1 MSEDARTVELAIP
14 RSLTLHTVQEPPQR
28 QRRESTDYEDLYADP
43 TPNVSGNAVVKSE
56 LMLFLKDLPTRP
68 RRSTRNLYASGN
80 AVVKSELM
88 PFSKDLPTRPR
99 RSTRKALVPLSG
111 VVVSKRQKKKVNVR
125 TELAPMEQKTTHP
138 VSKVSDDTAQA
149 LAEITSRRMKERS
162 KRNKKPTTTIIS
174 RDSAAITKRHHTT
187 YEVRHDGSLSYSSKT
202 ITSKMKNQPV
212 QSAYSPTLDTITLS
226 NSEPDVEVTCMPGR
240 PPETSRKVT
249 AKCYDRKAGN
259 MHHARC
265 VSKRSLATDAKTAW
279 DEPYTV
285 AGASSPRCKVDNRG
299 AVPKEQADSVAM
311 DPKVIRERKR
321 KNGRTEERKSDPDTD
336 SPDANGRLW
345 TATIDFIVQ
354 GIPQTASETLMENSD
369 KRSLFTDE
377 SAGSVGKY
385 YAIVSAMVIR
395 RNPPSL
401 HRVTTLSDPDLSG
414 ATYDRNAV
422 PEESHSSLGRMEE
435 VSHVTWWHG
444 VRNRDAVGTNTSS
457 LGYIS
462 FSSSLIMSAISD
474 ILALAQPLAD
484 DDPKTL
490 AQKELDAAYER
501 VDALVRTRPD
511 DKEMLAED
519 QETWVGVWEQSLV
532 HGIVMGTQREE
543 RERVEQE
550 PANSVAKGVTAEEV
564 RGDED
569 GSGKVDED
577 ANAKD
582 DAGND
587 APAPPTR
594 ESTTSG
600 EGSRT
605 SGGMR
610 AYVQVP
616 ARAKRSRIVLDDD
629 DEDEEDVDPRP
640 VKKTSGSPPTV
651 THKVPCKACAGRSET
666 CRGPEGRTCFV
677 CTRLKIKC
685 DKSPGRTR
693 AQKAAEDEAA
703 TDKKGK
709 GKVAARPTRVRQEVE
724 DPIELVDTEE
734 EELPKKV
741 PRTKTQP
748 KAQVTDPVHDAGVR
762 AVKRLEAKI
771 LKNQA
776 RMKAAEADMADM
788 GAEVDSQRVELDAI
802 KKALGIK

>member
-1 MSEDARTVELAIP
+1 
-14 RSLTLHTVQEPPQR
+14 
-28 QRRESTDYEDLYADP
+28 
-43 TPNVSGNAVVKSE
+43 
-56 LMLFLKDLPTRP
+56 
-68 RRSTRNLYASGN
+68 
-80 AVVKSELM
+80 
-88 PFSKDLPTRPR
+88 
-99 RSTRKALVPLSG
+99 
-111 VVVSKRQKKKVNVR
+111 
-125 TELAPMEQKTTHP
+125 
-138 VSKVSDDTAQA
+138 
-149 LAEITSRRMKERS
+149 
-162 KRNKKPTTTIIS
+162 
-174 RDSAAITKRHHTT
+174 
-187 YEVRHDGSLSYSSKT
+187 
-202 ITSKMKNQPV
+202 
-212 QSAYSPTLDTITLS
+212 
-226 NSEPDVEVTCMPGR
+226 
-240 PPETSRKVT
+240 
-249 AKCYDRKAGN
+249 
-259 MHHARC
+259 
-265 VSKRSLATDAKTAW
+265 
-279 DEPYTV
+279 
-285 AGASSPRCKVDNRG
+285 
-299 AVPKEQADSVAM
+299 M
-311 DPKVIRERKR
+311 DPKVIRKRKQ
-321 KNGRTEERKSDPDTD
+321 KNGRTEERK
-336 SPDANGRLW
+336 NGRAIR
-345 TATIDFIVQ
+345 TRIVRMRTEGFGQQPSYEDEEKIAKKEMYFKSSTIGFIVQ

-369 KRSLFTDE
+369 KQSLFTDR

-401 HRVTTLSDPDLSG
+401 HRDEWKKIDEIREGIRGVNTESGQRSGDGYIRKPTFFLVMPASTERSFILITQKKYTDQDGRTSDDTRTDTEGYGRLDGCLMTIVCGLESGGKGDYNRRERRAPTSVGDLN
-414 ATYDRNAV
+414 TDC
-422 PEESHSSLGRMEE
+422 PQ
-435 VSHVTWWHG
+435 
-444 VRNRDAVGTNTSS
+444 VRNRDTVGTNTLS

-462 FSSSLIMSAISD
+462 FSSSLIMLAISD

-490 AQKELDAAYER
+490 AQKELDAAYEH
-501 VDALVRTRPD
+501 VDVLVRTRPD

-550 PANSVAKGVTAEEV
+550 PANSVAKEVTAEEV

-577 ANAKD
+577 ANTKD

-616 ARAKRSRIVLDDD
+616 ARAKHSRIVLDDD
-629 DEDEEDVDPRP
+629 DEDEEDVDP
-640 VKKTSGSPPTV
+640 
-651 THKVPCKACAGRSET
+651 
-666 CRGPEGRTCFV
+666 
-677 CTRLKIKC
+677 LKIKC

-724 DPIELVDTEE
+724 DPIELIDMEE
-734 EELPKKV
+734 EEPPKKV
-741 PRTKTQP
+741 PRMKTQP

-762 AVKRLEAKI
+762 AVKRFEAKI

-802 KKALGIK
+802 KRALGMK

>member
-1 MSEDARTVELAIP
+1 
-14 RSLTLHTVQEPPQR
+14 
-28 QRRESTDYEDLYADP
+28 
-43 TPNVSGNAVVKSE
+43 
-56 LMLFLKDLPTRP
+56 
-68 RRSTRNLYASGN
+68 
-80 AVVKSELM
+80 
-88 PFSKDLPTRPR
+88 
-99 RSTRKALVPLSG
+99 
-111 VVVSKRQKKKVNVR
+111 
-125 TELAPMEQKTTHP
+125 
-138 VSKVSDDTAQA
+138 
-149 LAEITSRRMKERS
+149 
-162 KRNKKPTTTIIS
+162 
-174 RDSAAITKRHHTT
+174 
-187 YEVRHDGSLSYSSKT
+187 
-202 ITSKMKNQPV
+202 
-212 QSAYSPTLDTITLS
+212 
-226 NSEPDVEVTCMPGR
+226 
-240 PPETSRKVT
+240 
-249 AKCYDRKAGN
+249 
-259 MHHARC
+259 
-265 VSKRSLATDAKTAW
+265 
-279 DEPYTV
+279 
-285 AGASSPRCKVDNRG
+285 
-299 AVPKEQADSVAM
+299 
-311 DPKVIRERKR
+311 
-321 KNGRTEERKSDPDTD
+321 
-336 SPDANGRLW
+336 
-345 TATIDFIVQ
+345 
-354 GIPQTASETLMENSD
+354 
-369 KRSLFTDE
+369 
-377 SAGSVGKY
+377 
-385 YAIVSAMVIR
+385 
-395 RNPPSL
+395 
-401 HRVTTLSDPDLSG
+401 
-414 ATYDRNAV
+414 
-422 PEESHSSLGRMEE
+422 
-435 VSHVTWWHG
+435 
-444 VRNRDAVGTNTSS
+444 
-457 LGYIS
+457 
-462 FSSSLIMSAISD
+462 MSAISD

-490 AQKELDAAYER
+490 AQTELDAAYER

-519 QETWVGVWEQSLV
+519 QETWVGVWEQSLIKLRACLLAARALRIHAAV
-532 HGIVMGTQREE
+532 RPHIAEGMAESQPFAEKWTTEIADRRQEAERREREE

-616 ARAKRSRIVLDDD
+616 ARAKCSRIVLDDD

-748 KAQVTDPVHDAGVR
+748 KAQVTDPVHDVGVR